1 MSRDLGSFPFGTF
14 PPILVELA
22 RPPHNLSFCLGSSDM
37 CVLREVSSMV
47 LMTIRFL
54 IAFFPYPLRG
64 PEACSAILVNKHN
77 VLLCVRVVFSRH
89 GTTTQIRRIA
99 RILQE

>member
-1 MSRDLGSFPFGTF
+1 
-14 PPILVELA
+14 
-22 RPPHNLSFCLGSSDM
+22 M

-54 IAFFPYPLRG
+54 VAFFPYPLRG

-77 VLLCVRVVFSRH
+77 VLLCVRVVFFTPRH
-89 GTTTQIRRIA
+89 DNTNPA
-99 RILQE
+99 YSSDLS